1 MHSELL
7 HPQQLLTPP
16 GDSCGLPR
24 EPSLG
29 VQCVHL
35 RPADAGRFA
44 VWSVA
49 IGRQD
54 SVGQKRPEDIGA
66 FGFVDG

>member
-7 HPQQLLTPP
+7 HPQQLLTPW
-16 GDSCGLPR
+16 GTAVVSR
-24 EPSLG
+24 KPSLG
-29 VQCVHL
+29 VWCVHL
-35 RPADAGRFA
+35 RPADPGRFA

-66 FGFVDG
+66 FWFVDG